1 MKLEHSPVSWLVVH
15 CVSGLFGLFPVFS
28 CGGLAFCL
36 SSLDAGGVWTL
47 LLVFWLPSTALHVG
61 LFFPVVGLCLWAFLF
76 EMSLLSSGIS
86 RHLLLFVWSTPVI
99 WLLDPL
105 DQRFA
110 SLFCEG
116 SESK

>member
-1 MKLEHSPVSWLVVH
+1 MKLEHSPVSWLFVH
-15 CVSGLFGLFPVFS
+15 CVPGLFACFPVFF
-28 CGGLAFCL
+28 CGGLAFYL
-36 SSLDAGGVWTL
+36 SSLDTGWVWTL

-61 LFFPVVGLCLWAFLF
+61 LFFLVLGLCLWAFLL
-76 EMSLLSSGIS
+76 EMLFLEFWNFLASLS
-86 RHLLLFVWSTPVI
+86 VWSTPVI

-110 SLFCEG
+110 SLFSEG